1 MFRPIRAENGVLYYV
16 SDMLCGAVHG
26 FSTRVGGVS
35 QLEHTKALN
44 LAFGR
49 GDGDETVLENVR
61 LLAAAVG
68 FDAEALVSVPQIHS
82 DIILPISGDM
92 LGCGVLKSTGLEGD
106 GYIITEAGQFAA
118 IKTADCVPVL
128 LYDPVKRICA
138 AVHAGWRGTFSL
150 IARKA
155 AERMLC
161 LGSEPKDIR
170 AAIGP
175 AIGGACYEV
184 GEDVYTAAAKA
195 SPAIADEVFAP
206 RAEKGKYLC
215 DLKKANRIIL
225 EDAGLSGGHIDVCPL
240 CTHCET
246 DIFYSHRASGG
257 VRGTMMS
264 VIGMK

>member
-1 MFRPIRAENGVLYYV
+1 MFKSVRAHNGVVYYV
-16 SDMLCGAVHG
+16 SDILCGAVHG
-26 FSTRVGGVS
+26 FATRIGGVS
-35 QLEHTKALN
+35 ALAHTKSLN

-49 GDGDETVLENVR
+49 GDEDETVLENVR
-61 LLAAAVG
+61 LFAEAVG
-68 FDAEALVSVPQIHS
+68 FDAKMLVSVPQIHS
-82 DIILPISGDM
+82 DIIIPVCGDI
-92 LGCGVLKSTGLEGD
+92 LGEGVFKETHLAGD
-106 GYIITEAGQFAA
+106 GYLITEQGQFAA

-128 LYDPVKRICA
+128 LYDPVRKICA

-150 IARKA
+150 IAKKA
-155 AERMLC
+155 VEQMVAN
-161 LGSEPKDIR
+161 GTKPSDIR

-175 AIGGACYEV
+175 AIGGECYEV
-184 GEDVYTAAAKA
+184 GEDVYTEAAKA
-195 SPAIADEVFAP
+195 SADLAEAVFTA

-225 EDAGLSGGHIDVCPL
+225 EKAGLCEEHIDICPL

-246 DIFYSHRASGG
+246 DTFYSHRASGG